1 MTDLS
6 SEEIFVKICGVTNLE
21 DALLAIDLGCDA
33 LGFNFVA
40 TSKRRIEPELVQ
52 NIVKKL
58 PNEIMSVGV
67 FRDFTAEEIIR
78 IVEKTGLNTAQMH
91 GNETYKDCQLLA
103 ERVPFTIKALAAN
116 SPELANFADFGVDFL
131 LLDSE
136 TPGEG
141 RKFDWNLPLD
151 FLKNEK
157 LLLAGGLNVN
167 NVQVGIEKFSPFGVD
182 VATGIE
188 SEPGRKDPH
197 LLKLFIETAKSS
209 RATKY

>member
-1 MTDLS
+1 MTDRS

-33 LGFNFVA
+33 LGFNFVT
-40 TSKRRIEPELVQ
+40 TSKRRVEPELVK
-52 NIVKKL
+52 NIVKKI
-58 PNEIMSVGV
+58 PSEIMTVGV
-67 FRDFTAEEIIR
+67 FCDFSSEEIIR

-91 GNETYKDCQLLA
+91 GKETYKECQLLA
-103 ERVPFTIKALAAN
+103 ENIPFTIKALAAN
-116 SPELANFADFGVDFL
+116 SPELANFANFGVDFL

-141 RKFDWNLPLD
+141 RKFDWDMPID
-151 FLKNEK
+151 FPKSEK
-157 LLLAGGLNVN
+157 LLLAGGLNAD
-167 NVQVGIEKFSPFGVD
+167 NVHAGIEKFAPFGVD

-209 RATKY
+209 RAKT